1 MVCLYYE
8 IDDLVDLLLILILIE
23 FGDYNIFK
31 WINNLN
37 NIIIMMI

>member
-1 MVCLYYE
+1 MVFLYYE
-8 IDDLVDLLLILILIE
+8 IDDLVELLLILILIE
-23 FGDYNIFK
+23 FEDYNIFK